1 MPAGKRFFP
10 RVEQARW
17 LLWLPAAVLIAF
29 VLSLGGMFYVVFF
42 DWQDER
48 RDSLIQDIL
57 WLEQSM
63 RSQLTEQQDW
73 AVRTASEVGEG
84 TLDEDRF
91 QAASELILR
100 ENPEILSVELL
111 NAQGQVEA
119 RAPSQFQAEHRR
131 QPLASFEERDAFD
144 VARRQGQPAFSNVYY
159 SLDKQARVDLEAPVY
174 RDHRFAGSVRLSYS
188 LPGMLHHEVPWWI
201 GQKYQIAIV
210 DLGGKVI
217 AAKFTV
223 GERPGSLWHEIDFT
237 PPGNGL
243 RLRATA
249 YHLGMG
255 LAFPLLAGLMGLLLL
270 LLGVSLWKIRQ
281 HIRRRHKVESM
292 LREEM
297 ALRAAMEDSMK
308 NGLIVMDPRGTI
320 VRVNRAFCEMT
331 GRTAEALIGQTPPY
345 TFWPTEHLNELHGF
359 VSATLAGDM
368 PPHGFELP
376 FLRADGE
383 SFWVRLYATPL
394 INHLNQQ
401 TGWLASMYNITE
413 LKKKREAIAQAHQRF
428 RTVLNGLDAAVCVSR
443 CEDRQLL
450 FSNRAFEENMVR
462 ASEDAPF
469 CVVLPWPDDE
479 GIGPLA
485 DVVDCDLQFNG
496 STRWYQLHRRRIEWV
511 DGEPAWLGI
520 YADITEA
527 RAFAERERL
536 QAEKLQT
543 TARLMT
549 MGELASSLAHE
560 LNQPLAAIASYAA
573 GCLNRI
579 EQTPAL
585 PAVQLATPLD
595 KIARQAR
602 RAGEIIHG
610 IRAFVKKREPKLARL
625 AVSELLEHTLTLAG
639 PMLSQHRVAFHIEC
653 DDGLTLDADRVL
665 LEQVLLNLVNNAVE
679 AMRDG
684 KVARPTLTLTA
695 HRQGERMRLSVS
707 DNGPGLNPA
716 VAEQLFTPF
725 FTTKQEGMGIGL
737 NICRSIIE
745 YHRGEFGHAS
755 NPEGGCVF
763 WLELPLN

>member
-331 GRTAEALIGQTPPY
+331 GRTAEALTGQTPPY
-345 TFWPTEHLNELHGF
+345 TFWPTEHLDELHGF

-413 LKKKREAIAQAHQRF
+413 LKKKARSHRPGAPALSHRAQRP
-428 RTVLNGLDAAVCVSR
+428 GCGG
-443 CEDRQLL
+443 
-450 FSNRAFEENMVR
+450 VR
-462 ASEDAPF
+462 
-469 CVVLPWPDDE
+469 
-479 GIGPLA
+479 
-485 DVVDCDLQFNG
+485 
-496 STRWYQLHRRRIEWV
+496 
-511 DGEPAWLGI
+511 
-520 YADITEA
+520 
-527 RAFAERERL
+527 
-536 QAEKLQT
+536 
-543 TARLMT
+543 
-549 MGELASSLAHE
+549 
-560 LNQPLAAIASYAA
+560 QPL
-573 GCLNRI
+573 
-579 EQTPAL
+579 
-585 PAVQLATPLD
+585 
-595 KIARQAR
+595 R
-602 RAGEIIHG
+602 RSPVVI
-610 IRAFVKKREPKLARL
+610 LQSRL
-625 AVSELLEHTLTLAG
+625 
-639 PMLSQHRVAFHIEC
+639 
-653 DDGLTLDADRVL
+653 
-665 LEQVLLNLVNNAVE
+665 
-679 AMRDG
+679 
-684 KVARPTLTLTA
+684 
-695 HRQGERMRLSVS
+695 
-707 DNGPGLNPA
+707 
-716 VAEQLFTPF
+716 
-725 FTTKQEGMGIGL
+725 
-737 NICRSIIE
+737 
-745 YHRGEFGHAS
+745 
-755 NPEGGCVF
+755 
-763 WLELPLN
+763 